1 MPEGAG
7 GKAVRRGPPAAI
19 HQAQE
24 PEGAAVSRL
33 TVGLIGGLA
42 SGKSTVARW
51 LAEGGCFVVDADR
64 LVAELY
70 APGAEGT
77 RLVARLA
84 GPGVLTAEGSV
95 DKRELAARL
104 FDDAELRKRIEVAIH
119 PLVGKIFR
127 SRVRRAPEPIAVLE
141 ATLLAESG
149 LTGAFDVVVTVEAP
163 EEVRLARAVERG
175 LSSAEARAR
184 IAAQGS
190 SDLRRA
196 VSDIVIEND
205 GSLEALRERV
215 DEVLRELRRRAGAER

>member
-1 MPEGAG
+1 
-7 GKAVRRGPPAAI
+7 
-19 HQAQE
+19 
-24 PEGAAVSRL
+24 VSRL

-51 LAEGGCFVVDADR
+51 LAEDGCFVVDADR

-84 GPGVLTAEGSV
+84 GPGVLTAEGGV

-104 FDDAELRKRIEVAIH
+104 FDHAELRKRIEVAIH
-119 PLVGKIFR
+119 PLVGKAFR

-149 LTGAFDVVVTVEAP
+149 LTGDFDVVVTVEAP
-163 EEVRLARAVERG
+163 EDVRLARAVERG
-175 LSSAEARAR
+175 LSAAEAGAR
-184 IAAQGS
+184 MAAQGS

-196 VSDIVIEND
+196 VADIVVEND
-205 GSLEALRERV
+205 GSLEQLRRRTTE
-215 DEVLRELRRRAGAER
+215 LLKELRRHAETDG